1 MDGLSDILGDSDD
14 FSIGSLDDDVLLDIS
29 VSSVLV
35 GVLGER
41 LTLTEVN
48 SVLQVFGDLLVSS
61 DDVLLEVDNGVDIV
75 SVLLADLDA
84 LLEVFLGLV
93 DLDSL
98 NSDDVSVLG
107 DTVDQSGSL
116 SGILLVLQVEVV
128 ESDVSLGSQDS

>member
-1 MDGLSDILGDSDD
+1 VDGLSDILGDSDD